1 MQKERPYKRETTVYN
16 IWLNFNLNI
25 ESAKKKNCFKNI
37 FSALFFL
44 LAKFYSNNNYY
55 ENQY

>member
-1 MQKERPYKRETTVYN
+1 MQKERLYKRKTTVYN
-16 IWLNFNLNI
+16 IWFNFNLNI
-25 ESAKKKNCFKNI
+25 ESAKKKIFKNI
-37 FSALFFL
+37 FSTLFFL